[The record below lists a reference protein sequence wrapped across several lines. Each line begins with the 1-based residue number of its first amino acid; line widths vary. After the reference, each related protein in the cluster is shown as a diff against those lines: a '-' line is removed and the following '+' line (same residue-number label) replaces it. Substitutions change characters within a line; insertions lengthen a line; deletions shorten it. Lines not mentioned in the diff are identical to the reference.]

1 MGVINNENTSRIL
14 NKNLYYILS
23 KWKINGDI
31 MSPFTKIL
39 DKFIIQIQN
48 YVKPKRNLNKSET
61 YLKKIQ

>member
-39 DKFIIQIQN
+39 DKFIIQI
-48 YVKPKRNLNKSET
+48 
-61 YLKKIQ
+61 